1 MEILCEINPSVRK
14 TCNSIPFSCSVII
27 KINTELDQFYTII
40 YSKVKNIFS
49 AFAQQIAFGIVVSFK
64 RHQDL
69 IFSSNLTEK
78 CGVTT

>member
-1 MEILCEINPSVRK
+1 MDIGWEINPSVRK
-14 TCNSIPFSCSVII
+14 NCNSIPFFCSVVIQ
-27 KINTELDQFYTII
+27 INTELDQFYTFI
-40 YSKVKNIFS
+40 YSKVKNKYS

-69 IFSSNLTEK
+69 IFSSKLTEK